1 MSFVARLKGEEP
13 GLFRKVVVAMKEG
26 TGGLGEYL
34 IEYGIEHGK
43 LPGRIEVFRN
53 VLVPRKKGPTDE
65 SEVDVLLLHET
76 GLYVIESKNY
86 SGWIFGSEG
95 QRQWTQTLESG
106 KKERF
111 YNPIMQNRAHVRALA
126 ACLGVE
132 RETMRSYVVFSE
144 RCTLKKVPDN
154 CEEYV
159 VCRRPHLLKRLR
171 ADMASRGTVFD
182 EARMDELAEKIAA
195 LVEGS
200 TKAAKDAHVE
210 QVKRYVSGR

>member
-1 MSFVARLKGEEP
+1 MSLMARIKGEEP

-95 QRQWTQTLESG
+95 QRQWTQTLEGG

-132 RETMRSYVVFSE
+132 REQMRSYVVFSE

-154 CEEYV
+154 AIV
-159 VCRRPHLLKRLR
+159 SIHDGVRP
-171 ADMASRGTVFD
+171 RGTVFD
-182 EARMDELAEKIAA
+182 EARMDELVEKIAA

>member
-1 MSFVARLKGEEP
+1 MSLVARIKGEEP
-13 GLFRKVVVAMKEG
+13 GLFRKVVVAMREG

-95 QRQWTQTLESG
+95 QRQWTQTLEGG

-132 RETMRSYVVFSE
+132 REQMRSYVVFSE
-144 RCTLKKVPDN
+144 RCTLKKVPDD

-171 ADMASRGTVFD
+171 ADMASRRTVFD
-182 EARMDELAEKIAA
+182 EALMDELAEKIAA
-195 LVEGS
+195 LVEES

>member
-1 MSFVARLKGEEP
+1 MSLVARLKGEEP
-13 GLFRKVVVAMKEG
+13 GLLRKVVVAMREG

-34 IEYGIEHGK
+34 IEYGIEHGR

-53 VLVPRKKGPTDE
+53 VLVPRAKGPTDE

-86 SGWIFGSEG
+86 SGWIFGSEN
-95 QRQWTQTLESG
+95 QRQWTQTLEGG

-111 YNPIMQNRAHVRALA
+111 YNPIKQNRAHVRALG
-126 ACLGVE
+126 ACLGLE
-132 RETMRSYVVFSE
+132 REAMRSYVVFSE
-144 RCTLKKVPDN
+144 RCTLKKVPED

-171 ADMASRGTVFD
+171 ADIDARDRVFD
-182 EARMDELAEKIAA
+182 EACIDELAAKIAA

-200 TKAAKDAHVE
+200 TKAAKEAHVE
-210 QVKRYVSGR
+210 QVKNYVSGR

>member
-13 GLFRKVVVAMKEG
+13 GLFRKVVVAMREG

-86 SGWIFGSEG
+86 SGWIFGSER
-95 QRQWTQTLESG
+95 QRQWTQTLEGG

-132 RETMRSYVVFSE
+132 REAMRSYVVFSE
-144 RCTLKKVPDN
+144 RCTLKKVPDD

-171 ADMASRGTVFD
+171 VDMASRGTVFD

>member
-1 MSFVARLKGEEP
+1 MSLMARIKGEEP

-65 SEVDVLLLHET
+65 YEVDVLLLHET

-95 QRQWTQTLESG
+95 QRQWTQTLEGG

-132 RETMRSYVVFSE
+132 REQMRSYVVFSE
-144 RCTLKKVPDN
+144 RCTLKKVPDD

-171 ADMASRGTVFD
+171 ADIDARPVMFD

-200 TKAAKDAHVE
+200 TRAAKDAHVE

>member
-1 MSFVARLKGEEP
+1 MR
-13 GLFRKVVVAMKEG
+13 EG

-95 QRQWTQTLESG
+95 QRQWTQTLEGG

-132 RETMRSYVVFSE
+132 REQMRSYVVFSE
-144 RCTLKKVPDN
+144 RCTLKKVPDD

-159 VCRRPHLLKRLR
+159 VCRRPRLLERLR

-182 EARMDELAEKIAA
+182 EARMDELVEKIAA

>member
-1 MSFVARLKGEEP
+1 MSLMARIKGEEP

-95 QRQWTQTLESG
+95 QRQWTQTLEGG

-111 YNPIMQNRAHVRALA
+111 YNPIMQNRAHVRALG
-126 ACLGVE
+126 ACLGLE
-132 RETMRSYVVFSE
+132 REAMRSYVVFSE
-144 RCTLKKVPDN
+144 RCTLKKVPDD

-171 ADMASRGTVFD
+171 ADIDARDRVFD
-182 EARMDELAEKIAA
+182 EARLDELAAKIAA

-200 TKAAKDAHVE
+200 TKAAKEAHVE
-210 QVKRYVSGR
+210 QVKNYVSGR